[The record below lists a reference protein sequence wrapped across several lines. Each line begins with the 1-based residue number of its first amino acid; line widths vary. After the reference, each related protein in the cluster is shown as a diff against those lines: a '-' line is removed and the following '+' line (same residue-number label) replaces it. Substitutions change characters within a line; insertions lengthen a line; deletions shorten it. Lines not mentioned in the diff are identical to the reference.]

1 MNVQINNIKL
11 ERIQLKSGCFVK
23 PANLLGSCGWAPK
36 AWQIAPISKHD
47 SLITAFLKCNKNWS
61 TSEVTA

>member
-1 MNVQINNIKL
+1 MSIKL

-36 AWQIAPISKHD
+36 AWQIAPIRKHD
-47 SLITAFLKCNKNWS
+47 SLITAFLKYKRQNSGSK
-61 TSEVTA
+61 